1 VVGDELG
8 EMLQQGRLP
17 ADAVLGTQA
26 PVGQLAN
33 GSVEPGPVASITTL
47 ACRSTSSVTVT
58 R

>member
-17 ADAVLGTQA
+17 ADAVLGMQA

-33 GSVEPGPVASITTL
+33 GSVGTRPPVASITTV
-47 ACRSTSSVTVT
+47 RD